1 MDKLEFENFEIN
13 AIDQLNNDQEHV
25 NDNDEQSSEEQVI
38 KFSSSV
44 IAALDQKTKEHNS
57 NFKSKVTT
65 SQLKKVYRRGAE
77 SRCEDVSKGLCAMAR
92 VNMFL
97 RMKQEGKVVCA
108 EPKVEVQSELKELV
122 FENKAKVKVS
132 SFIDI
137 TEDWIPT
144 EDDFIKAS
152 QDVEVYSLDYDFKN
166 INDLYLDDYK
176 NLSIIWG

>member
-1 MDKLEFENFEIN
+1 MDKLEFENFEVN
-13 AIDQLNNDQEHV
+13 AVDQLNDDQADV
-25 NDNDEQSSEEQVI
+25 NDNDEQAI

-44 IAALDQKTKEHNS
+44 IAALDQKTEEHNS

-65 SQLKKVYRRGAE
+65 PQLKKVYRRGAE
-77 SRCEDVSKGLCAMAR
+77 SKHEGVSKGLCAMAR

-97 RMKQEGKVVCA
+97 RMKQEGKVVYS
-108 EPKVEVQSELKELV
+108 EPEVDEVQSELKELV

-137 TEDWIPT
+137 TEDWIPI

-152 QDVEVYSLDYDFKN
+152 QDIEVHSLDYDFKN

-176 NLSIIWG
+176 NLNIIWG